1 MQHATCHDH
10 PGAGT
15 QFEAMPDIADPLKS
29 RDLCGWID
37 VSLKPPA

>member
-1 MQHATCHDH
+1 
-10 PGAGT
+10 
-15 QFEAMPDIADPLKS
+15 MPDIADPLKS